1 MRFRVWC
8 AAAFAALS
16 FAGAAAAQDVT
27 LTARDGSLSV
37 EGTLLGFDGEFYRV
51 ASAYGPLTVDGEG
64 VICDGPGCPDLT
76 ATLSVIRITGAAEPG
91 ATLLPPL
98 LAAYARTRGL
108 TLTSR
113 TEGAGFASD
122 LVDPA
127 SGAVLARVSFA
138 PADAETARAAVLAG
152 AAEMAVAM
160 TADEGFGAK
169 AMALDALVPI
179 VAADNPVAQIST
191 PDLAAALV
199 GDIDNWQQLGG
210 PDMPV
215 ALHALRGEASLQEAL
230 AARLGRDVAA
240 SVEHDTAADLAQA
253 VARDPWAL
261 AITGLANAAPA
272 RVLPLTDSCGFLLL
286 PDRASIKAG
295 DYPLTLP
302 VNLLTPRRRL
312 PLFGRELLE
321 FLDHPAAQPVM
332 SAAGLADRAP
342 EIVPLTADGLRLLNA
357 IKGAGA
363 DVPLDELQR
372 LAAVMAGANRS
383 TLTFRFED
391 GTSTLDARSRDNL
404 ELLAQ
409 LLSVGQFKGLD
420 VILAGF
426 SDGGGNAAANK
437 ELAESRA
444 FSVVQALGNLAPDL
458 PEGQAF
464 PRVETFGE
472 ALPMACDTTAA
483 GRRANRRVEL
493 WLRPA
498 GAKPA
503 GATDSEVP

>member
-1 MRFRVWC
+1 MGLRLWC
-8 AAAFAALS
+8 AAVFAAFAFS
-16 FAGAAAAQDVT
+16 GGAAAQDVT
-27 LTARDGSLSV
+27 LTARDGALSV

-51 ASAYGPLTVDGEG
+51 ASKYGPLTLDAEG

-76 ATLSVIRITGAAEPG
+76 ATLAVIRITGAAEPG

-108 TLTSR
+108 RLTSQPR
-113 TEGAGFASD
+113 EGGFAAE
-122 LVDPA
+122 LADPA
-127 SGAVLARVSFA
+127 SGAVLAQVSFA
-138 PADAETARAAVLAG
+138 PAGAEEARAALLSG

-160 TADEGFGAK
+160 TADPGFGAK
-169 AMALDALVPI
+169 ALALDALVPI
-179 VAADNPVAQIST
+179 VAPDNPVAQIST
-191 PDLAAALV
+191 PDLAAALM
-199 GDIDNWQQLGG
+199 GEIANWQQLGG

-215 ALHALRGEASLQEAL
+215 VLHALRGDASLQEAL

-240 SVEHDTAADLAQA
+240 TVEHDTAAELAQA

-261 AITGLANAAPA
+261 AITGLAHAAPA
-272 RVLPLTDSCGFLLL
+272 RVLALTDSCGFVLL

-312 PLFGRELLE
+312 PLFGRELLD
-321 FLDHPAAQPVM
+321 FLDHPAAQPAM
-332 SAAGLADRAP
+332 TAAGYADRAP

-357 IKGAGA
+357 IKGAGP
-363 DVPLDELQR
+363 DVPLDELKR
-372 LAAVMAGANRS
+372 LAEAMAGANRS
-383 TLTFRFED
+383 TLTFRFDD

-409 LLSVGQFKGLD
+409 LLAVGQFKGLD

-426 SDGGGNAAANK
+426 SDGSGDAGAN
-437 ELAESRA
+437 LDLSESRA
-444 FSVVQALGNLAPDL
+444 IGVAKALGDLVPDL
-458 PEGQAF
+458 AEGQAF
-464 PRVETFGE
+464 PRVEAFGE

-498 GAKPA
+498 AAK
-503 GATDSEVP
+503 DSAEP